1 MVYKYIDIVGVSTQ
15 GITEAVNDAIY
26 EAAKSVKSLRW
37 AEVGRVTVRIE
48 DQKLQ
53 AEVKIGFEVKR
64 EENKSIHLW
73 KEDGAIRLL
82 NH

>member
-1 MVYKYIDIVGVSTQ
+1 MVYKYIDIVGVSKE
-15 GITEAVNDAIY
+15 GITDAVKDAVY

-48 DQKLQ
+48 NQNVQEYQ

-64 EENKSIHLW
+64 EEN
-73 KEDGAIRLL
+73 
-82 NH
+82 

>member
-1 MVYKYIDIVGVSTQ
+1 M
-15 GITEAVNDAIY
+15 AVD

-48 DQKLQ
+48 YQNVQEYQ

-64 EENKSIHLW
+64 DEN
-73 KEDGAIRLL
+73 
-82 NH
+82 